1 MPRRALV
8 LVIAAAVAVAAV
20 TLGGTSAGATTK
32 PSTELAVGK
41 ALYRQYCGKCHALTA
56 ALAAGF
62 GSRTNPLGGPSF
74 NNLSVP
80 ARYSIQA
87 VTEPTGGHES
97 LSRKMSSIQVSVVA
111 KYIAQVTA
119 RHPIPALPT
128 DG

>member
-1 MPRRALV
+1 MLTRVLAL
-8 LVIAAAVAVAAV
+8 LVATAVAVSAV
-20 TLGGTSAGATTK
+20 AVGRTSAGAATK
-32 PSTELAVGK
+32 PATELAVGK

-56 ALAAGF
+56 ALAVGF
-62 GSRTNPLGGPSF
+62 GTRTNPLAGPSF
-74 NNLSVP
+74 NNLRV
-80 ARYSIQA
+80 AYKYSIQA

-97 LSRKMSSIQVSVVA
+97 LSKKMSAKQITVVA